1 MIQKSFY
8 YIETWIFDNNYV
20 TLNLFFKIINSK
32 TIKITSFT
40 FFCNYKNITPN

>member
-20 TLNLFFKIINSK
+20 TLNLFSKIINSK

-40 FFCNYKNITPN
+40 FFCNYKNIIPN